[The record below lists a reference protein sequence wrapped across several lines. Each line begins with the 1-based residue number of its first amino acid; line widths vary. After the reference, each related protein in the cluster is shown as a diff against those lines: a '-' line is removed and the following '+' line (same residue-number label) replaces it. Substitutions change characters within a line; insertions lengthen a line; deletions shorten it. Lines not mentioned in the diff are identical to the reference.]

1 MGPDIFLTARFFSK
15 ISTLPSDFASLTI
28 PFDNVAIPA
37 ESYPLYS
44 NFLRELIIVD
54 ETGLLL
60 AIPIIPHILF
70 CSSFVVFNFC
80 LSASS

>member
-1 MGPDIFLTARFFSK
+1 MAPDIFLTARFFSK
-15 ISTLPSDFASLTI
+15 ISTLPSDFASLTM
-28 PFDNVAIPA
+28 PFDSVAIPA

-70 CSSFVVFNFC
+70 LSSFVIFYFN
-80 LSASS
+80 L